1 MISTGGTTS
10 LGLYDFKKA
19 LDDFGRLDYWV
30 SKPSG
35 YKLHERAL
43 LLNGEEVKSTISN
56 NTADPNVDMTG
67 WKFNDN
73 TVDSIADL
81 LAIENPKDGMRVFVK
96 SFHVGLNLGG
106 SDFFAKEK
114 TGLTIDNI
122 LTFPSSNPGLYWVR
136 TNYATVTPLM
146 AGAVGDGVYDDTDG
160 IQKCVNVARYIDMRY
175 RNWNTISKISIPS
188 YRSFNLYGSNLSAN
202 NADDAIFEF
211 AGAGDNIRFDHGGGV
226 ISGTADSFLK
236 CTGSTTTPTSASH
249 YARQIRLD
257 GLYIVSPTIDK
268 FLDLKDAVRQ
278 VFIDKVHAYTKNGI
292 SAVGKCVEV
301 KATKSIIYGATDE
314 AGTYGLKLNSPAG
327 TSFYNEGFHFT
338 DCTIDNFNT
347 TFDVTDIY
355 ALSVTGGHIGRSQ
368 ISGSVVAKFGQPN
381 STHCK
386 DIKFTGV
393 NINGSI
399 VFSPSSGCAYYA
411 QFTGCVSEGAAG
423 ANIDIKPASANIKIA
438 DHTFHTS
445 NGGVA
450 VVCSNGTNDISVNNI
465 SCDTTFIGGV
475 QVLGSAGTD
484 ISIDSLQY
492 SGTGN
497 AIYLERP
504 VRLANVP
511 INDATK
517 DYIQTFNASS
527 IQGSHAVGANIASV
541 NNWFAKGETG
551 VIVCELTYTGAS
563 ASQVLVI
570 TTPAGMSIPSGTG
583 WSSGAI
589 MLNTVDGRVSLA
601 IPYIVTQDIPSG
613 SITLRNDI
621 GNTIS
626 LGDHSYFGFKRN

>member
-1 MISTGGTTS
+1 MISNSGTST
-10 LGLYDFKKA
+10 LGLYDLKRQIDA
-19 LDDFGRLDYWV
+19 FGGVDYFRPNLV
-30 SKPSG
+30 GG
-35 YKLHERAL
+35 YLKNARVMLA
-43 LLNGEEVKSTISN
+43 NGDIVKSTIDGN
-56 NTADPNVDMTG
+56 VNDPNVDMTG
-67 WKFNDN
+67 W
-73 TVDSIADL
+73 
-81 LAIENPKDGMRVFVK
+81 VK
-96 SFHVGLNLGG
+96 TNSASQIFDASGLSQQQINSWLP
-106 SDFFAKEK
+106 
-114 TGLTIDNI
+114 LPTID
-122 LTFPSSNPGLYWVR
+122 
-136 TNYATVTPLM
+136 
-146 AGAVGDGVYDDTDG
+146 GAKGDGVNDDTDALQAY
-160 IQKCVNVARYIDMRY
+160 INKYRYVNLRGKD
-175 RNWNTISKISIPS
+175 WKISRKLTIPS
-188 YRSFNLYGSNLSAN
+188 YRVVDLSGSNLTAN
-202 NADDAIFEF
+202 NGTDPIFEMQQ
-211 AGAGDNIRFDHGGGV
+211 AGEGLSIIQGGGI
-226 ISGTADSFLK
+226 ISGTADSFLM
-236 CTGSTTTPTSASH
+236 CTGSTATPTSISH

-257 GLYIVSPTIDK
+257 GLHIVSPTIDK
-268 FLDLKDAVRQ
+268 FLDFKDAVRQ

-301 KATKSIIYGATDE
+301 KVTKSIIYGATGE

-368 ISGSVVAKFGQPN
+368 ISGSVVAKFGQPT

-393 NINGSI
+393 NINGSV
-399 VFSPSSGCAYYA
+399 VFNPTSGCDYYA
-411 QFTGCVSEGAAG
+411 QFTGCVSESATA
-423 ANIDIKPASANIKIA
+423 ANINIRSFSANIKIA

-445 NGGVA
+445 NSGVA
-450 VVCSNGTNDISVNNI
+450 VVCANGTNDISVNNI

-484 ISIDSLQY
+484 ILIDGIQY

-511 INDATK
+511 ISDATK
-517 DYIQTFNASS
+517 DYIQKFNTGS
-527 IQGSHAVGANIASV
+527 IQGSHIVGANIASV

-551 VIVCELTYTGAS
+551 VIVCEFTYTGAS
-563 ASQVLVI
+563 ASQVLTI
-570 TTPAGMSIPSGTG
+570 TTPTGMSIPSGTG
-583 WSSGAI
+583 WSSGAV

-601 IPYIVTQDIPSG
+601 IPYIVTQDISSG
-613 SITLRNDI
+613 AIVLKNDI

-626 LGDHSYFGFKRN
+626 LGYHSYFGFKRD